1 MKRWTLVFIMAFTLF
16 IALATSCDTDNP
28 FEPNNPSPSALT
40 GLTQNQTTAELS
52 WTTNPD
58 TDFASYTL
66 YRSDAANIQSNSGNA
81 TILTVITDKNV
92 TLHHDENL
100 TPGSIWFYVIRTAN
114 SYGGTTWSNEVSVT
128 LPTL

>member
-1 MKRWTLVFIMAFTLF
+1 MKRFTLALL
-16 IALATSCDTDNP
+16 ALALFILLITSCGPDNP

-40 GLTQNQTTAELS
+40 GLSLSQNVAELS

-66 YRSDAANIQSNSGNA
+66 YKSDVPNIQSNSGSA

-92 TLHHDENL
+92 TTHLDENL
-100 TPGSIWFYVIRTAN
+100 TPGSTFFYVLRTAN
-114 SYGGTTWSNEVSVT
+114 SYGGVSWSNEVSVT
-128 LPTL
+128 SPTK

>member
-1 MKRWTLVFIMAFTLF
+1 MKRLILILVTFALF
-16 IALATSCDTDNP
+16 LVLTTSCGPDNP

-40 GLTQNQTTAELS
+40 GLTQNQTTAQLS

-66 YRSDAANIQSNSGNA
+66 YRSDAANIQSNSGSA

-92 TLHHDENL
+92 TSHLDENL
-100 TPGSIWFYVIRTAN
+100 TPGSTWYYALRTAN
-114 SYGGTTWSNEVSVT
+114 SYGGTSWSNEVNVT

>member
-1 MKRWTLVFIMAFTLF
+1 MKRLILILVTFALF
-16 IALATSCDTDNP
+16 LVLTTSCGPDNP
-28 FEPNNPSPSALT
+28 FGPNPSPSALT

-66 YRSDAANIQSNSGNA
+66 YRSDSANIQSNSGSA
-81 TILTVITDKNV
+81 TILTVVTDKNV
-92 TLHHDENL
+92 TSHHDGNL
-100 TPGSIWFYVIRTAN
+100 TPGSRWYYALRTAN
-114 SYGGTTWSNEVSVT
+114 SYGGTTWSNEVNVT